1 MGENDSMLTMFVLE
15 NSQLLEQL
23 EELLLGGEKNEK
35 LGKEQIDETF
45 RVMHTIKGSSAMMGY
60 DAMTTLAH
68 AVEDLF
74 SKIREKEP
82 QDSDWERIFDVVL
95 ESIDFFK
102 NEIEKLQQGYL
113 PDEQGTSCAGS
124 LAISSM
130 P

>member
-15 NSQLLEQL
+15 NGQLLEQL

-82 QDSDWERIFDVVL
+82 QDSQWERIFDVVL

-102 NEIEKLQQGYL
+102 NEIEKLQQGEA
-113 PDEQGTSCAGS
+113 PDEQADLS
-124 LAISSM
+124 LIHI
-130 P
+130 